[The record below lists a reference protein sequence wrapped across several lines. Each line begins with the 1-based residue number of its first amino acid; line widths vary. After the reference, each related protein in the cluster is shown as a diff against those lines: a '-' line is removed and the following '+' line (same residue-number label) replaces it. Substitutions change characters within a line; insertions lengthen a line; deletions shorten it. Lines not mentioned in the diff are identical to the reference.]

1 MSESSDTPTTQSTS
15 YPIVYVGPSSANLG
29 LIRFHQYTELDLN
42 SQVQQA
48 ITDNPALNLLLIPL
62 DEFVGMAPAIYAGTN
77 ASINHAVD
85 LLTSQGVL

>member
-1 MSESSDTPTTQSTS
+1 MSESPDTPTPKSTS

-42 SQVQQA
+42 DQVQQA
-48 ITDNPALNLLLIPL
+48 IAANPALNLLLVPL
-62 DEFVGMAPAIYAGTN
+62 DEFVGIAPGIYAGTN
-77 ASINHAVD
+77 ASVIHAID